1 MAILKQLILF
11 FRPSITN
18 DEISEHSDYEYLRA
32 EMLGKDG
39 APCEQVFK
47 ECKVSILQQFGGIY
61 SPMMDID
68 SNNFYT

>member
-1 MAILKQLILF
+1 MFVFKKLILP
-11 FRPSITN
+11 FRPSASN

-61 SPMMDID
+61 TPMIDVD
-68 SNNFYT
+68 SNKFFN